1 MSYYDTENMMQTLGN
16 GFLQQALIKA
26 KLIAEFIDEAI
37 KVLYELEP
45 KHCKSAYYHCKVKG
59 DNTPRERMDKFLGID
74 DIMKYETLTG
84 EIVYIAIDWTDDP
97 LKVSG
102 KAKRMG
108 ERKAAYDELN
118 ISYCLAVCVDDQV
131 LLRGTRQEQMFINEA
146 YGIIFEEIDAMVDK
160 GAYNRDLLRNQSTVF
175 TAPNALCLAT
185 GSTTKNISQKGKH
198 LQQYLKP

>member
-16 GFLQQALIKA
+16 GFLQKALIKI
-26 KLIAEFIDEAI
+26 KPIAEFVDKAI
-37 KVLYELEP
+37 KVLYDLEP
-45 KHCKSAYYHCKVKG
+45 KHCKSAYYHTVVKG

-74 DIMKYETLTG
+74 DIMEYETIDG
-84 EIVYIAIDWTDDP
+84 ETIYIAIDWTDDP

-118 ISYCLAVCVDDQV
+118 ISHCLAICVDDQV

-160 GAYNRDLLRNQSTVF
+160 GTYNR
-175 TAPNALCLAT
+175 ALTINMYAIMN
-185 GSTTKNISQKGKH
+185 KK
-198 LQQYLKP
+198 